1 MGSQALHSSQHKRER
16 TSRAVDTLWFSNN
29 CCCLQD
35 QLGHQI
41 RFPSSTESGGLPGKS
56 GGQIFS
62 LRGECAGRCIIFLLA
77 LSHVRQNIW
86 CLGKQVNPYPQPS
99 LLLEAEETHFPPL
112 CYAAVKFTGYCKE
125 RGLLLWRSKNV
136 PVRTHPQLSEYQNV
150 RNLTCFFCLFVS
162 KEIKA

>member
-1 MGSQALHSSQHKRER
+1 MWGVKLSTAHNTKGREP
-16 TSRAVDTLWFSNN
+16 SRAVDTLCFSNN

-41 RFPSSTESGGLPGKS
+41 RFPSSTESRGLPGKS

-62 LRGECAGRCIIFLLA
+62 LLRECAGRCIIFLLA

-99 LLLEAEETHFPPL
+99 LLLEAEESHIPPL
-112 CYAAVKFTGYCKE
+112 LCCSKFTAYCKE
-125 RGLLLWRSKNV
+125 RGLLLW
-136 PVRTHPQLSEYQNV
+136 
-150 RNLTCFFCLFVS
+150 
-162 KEIKA
+162 